1 MQAEKGSFI
10 ILNRKV
16 RVTTA
21 VIVFV
26 LATSSINNH
35 QIFFVQC
42 IVNCA
47 YVIALAW
54 ENEYTRKFALNIK

>member
-35 QIFFVQC
+35 QIPFVQC